1 MAKEIERKFLVDLS
15 KLNLKNITHWTT
27 KIEQGYLNEDIQKT
41 IRIRIEDEKF
51 SHNDTLLCVVGTSP
65 VTDCKIKK
73 AFLTIKGKTEKR
85 TYINV

>member
-51 SHNDTLLCVVGTSP
+51 SHNDTLLCVVGNS
-65 VTDCKIKK
+65 
-73 AFLTIKGKTEKR
+73 L
-85 TYINV
+85 